1 MKKIKVLAVDDDFI
15 NLKLLKTMLIKS
27 GLVEEVIEA
36 KNGVEAIEILKQRDD
51 IDLILLD
58 ILMPVMNGIEMLKI
72 IKSDENLKD
81 IPVIVLSTD
90 ETKRTE
96 ALDSGANDF
105 INKPIREN
113 VLTEKIKTYAFL

>member
-15 NLKLLKTMLIKS
+15 NLKLLKTMLLKNDF
-27 GLVEEVIEA
+27 VEEVIEA
-36 KNGVEAIEILKQRDD
+36 KNGVEAIEILRSRED

-72 IKSDENLKD
+72 IKSDDSLKD

-105 INKPIREN
+105 INKPIRES

>member
-15 NLKLLKTMLIKS
+15 NLKLLKTMLLKN
-27 GLVEEVIEA
+27 GMVDEVIEA
-36 KNGVEAIEILKQRDD
+36 KNGVEAIEILKNRKD

-58 ILMPVMNGIEMLKI
+58 IIMPVMNGIEMLKI
-72 IKSDENLKD
+72 IKSDESLKD

-96 ALDSGANDF
+96 ALDNGANDF

-113 VLTEKIKTYAFL
+113 ILTEKIKTYAFL